1 MDIIVIERSHT
12 YMRSTWGRAI
22 QYSLFGESHGPAIG
36 ITIHHLPAGFKPDLD
51 KLRAA
56 MARRKPGTGVFATKR
71 AEKDEFEII
80 SGYFQDAL
88 TGAPLTAIFR
98 NEDTRSSDYE
108 ALKRFPR
115 PSHADFA
122 ANAKYHGFNDPR
134 GSGHFSGRLTAPL
147 VFAGA
152 LAAQILEAQHGIRI
166 MGHVAQVGA
175 ILDTPIDAMATQV
188 TEANQIAVRQKTMP
202 FFSDEAMEQAS
213 QMLEKCHDDGDS
225 VGGAVEV
232 GVTGLPVGWGDPVF
246 EGIESLLGQLLFS
259 VPAVKAVEF
268 GAGTGFAAMHGSQ
281 SNDPWRMEGDQ
292 IVSETNHSGGIN
304 GGITNGMPMVLKV
317 TFRPASSIALT
328 QQTIDMRE
336 RINAELNVVGRHDPT
351 IVVRAVPVIEAVTA
365 IGLLEAK
372 ANALDLI

>member
-1 MDIIVIERSHT
+1 
-12 YMRSTWGRAI
+12 MRSTWGRAI

-51 KLRAA
+51 RLRTA
-56 MARRKPGTGVFATKR
+56 MARRKPGTGVYATKR
-71 AEKDEFEII
+71 SEKDEFEIL
-80 SGYFQDAL
+80 SGFFQDAL

-122 ANAKYHGFNDPR
+122 ANHKYHGFNDPR

-152 LAAQILEAQHGIRI
+152 LAAQILEAEDGIRI
-166 MGHVAQVGA
+166 LGHVAQVG
-175 ILDTPIDAMATQV
+175 PIHDDAMDAMASQV
-188 TEANQIAVRQKTMP
+188 TEANQMALIRKEMP
-202 FFSDEAMEQAS
+202 LFSDDAIAAAKDLLAKAHEA
-213 QMLEKCHDDGDS
+213 GDS
-225 VGGAVEV
+225 IGGAVEV

-268 GAGTGFAAMHGSQ
+268 GAGTAFAEMKGSQ
-281 SNDPWRMEGDQ
+281 SNDPWRMSEGRV
-292 IVSETNHSGGIN
+292 VSETNHSGGIN

-328 QQTIDMRE
+328 QQTVDLRDHVD
-336 RINAELNVVGRHDPT
+336 AALNVTGRHDPT

-372 ANALDLI
+372 AGASELLRRFQD

>member
-1 MDIIVIERSHT
+1 
-12 YMRSTWGRAI
+12 MRSTWGRAI

-51 KLRAA
+51 KLKAA
-56 MARRKPGTGVFATKR
+56 MARRKPGTGVYATKR
-71 AEKDEFEII
+71 SEKDEFEIV
-80 SGYFQDAL
+80 SGFFQDAL
-88 TGAPLTAIFR
+88 TGAPLTALFR

-152 LAAQILEAQHGIRI
+152 LAAQILEAEHGIRI
-166 MGHVAQVGA
+166 LGHVAQVGD
-175 ILDTPIDAMATQV
+175 ILDAGIDDMASQV
-188 TEANQIAVRQKTMP
+188 TEENQEALRKKEMP
-202 FFSDEAMEQAS
+202 FFSDDAIEQAKV
-213 QMLEKCHDDGDS
+213 MLAKAHEEGDS
-225 VGGAVEV
+225 IGGAIEV

-268 GAGTGFAAMHGSQ
+268 GAGAAFAGMRGSK
-281 SNDPWRMEGDQ
+281 SNDPWRMEGDRV
-292 IVSETNHSGGIN
+292 VSETNHSGGIN
-304 GGITNGMPMVLKV
+304 GGITNGMPMRLKV

-328 QQTIDMRE
+328 QQTVDLRE
-336 RINAELNVVGRHDPT
+336 HVNAELSVTGRHDPT
-351 IVVRAVPVIEAVTA
+351 IVVRAVPVVEAVTA

-372 ANALDLI
+372 ANAAELLARY